1 MVDSDFLQRF
11 SLSMLHGVWLTIFF
25 KRDFTFGEHLT
36 CRVKYLIFL
45 LPIWLV
51 VFLVNSSPLVLAVSV
66 GTLLYVWKELQ
77 ELAREEKVKCVVL
90 GISLMLAYAL
100 DSEYLAC
107 IAVFCALTQLLRWPI
122 SLKKTL
128 REFRIVFGPV
138 YTIFI
143 VGSCIQANFTSNLLK
158 VAAILA
164 FLASILLRPDN
175 NETLKI
181 FTSKVPSQPCRK
193 MTHGFFMFLSFYAE
207 IQYAVS
213 ESNMPYPVMQYAVS
227 GDAICRMR
235 RYNMS
240 YAEIQYAVSG
250 DAICRMQRAMSY
262 AESNMSYAES
272 NMPYAE
278 SNMLYQGLIPRQ
290 RNSSREAFYAKYGWL
305 GMTDSFQFSHFFRFR
320 SE

>member
-193 MTHGFFMFLSFYAE
+193 MTHGFFMFLSFLLCLRYIVGGTIPMLRVVKLIAFVN
-207 IQYAVS
+207 I
-213 ESNMPYPVMQYAVS
+213 VMY
-227 GDAICRMR
+227 ICVADFPRVLIAFVIIVM
-235 RYNMS
+235 Y
-240 YAEIQYAVSG
+240 
-250 DAICRMQRAMSY
+250 ICVVDFPKKILSK
-262 AESNMSYAES
+262 
-272 NMPYAE
+272 
-278 SNMLYQGLIPRQ
+278 LLRQ
-290 RNSSREAFYAKYGWL
+290 
-305 GMTDSFQFSHFFRFR
+305 
-320 SE
+320 